1 MKETKGQKAQT
12 IFLVSLVVLKFL
24 TTPSSSPVKVCSFG
38 KALVSFLYVRMN
50 SLLRQ

>member
-1 MKETKGQKAQT
+1 MRETKGQKAQT

-24 TTPSSSPVKVCSFG
+24 TTNSSSLVKVSSYG

-50 SLLRQ
+50 YLLRQ